1 MIIFHMINKDF
12 QKVKTPGATFFDSSL
27 VSFFNLLLSK
37 YVLKILANPPSELTK
52 HVSNVLKVG
61 FLS

>member
-1 MIIFHMINKDF
+1 MIISHMINKDF
-12 QKVKTPGATFFDSSL
+12 QKVKSPAAIFFGSSL

-37 YVLKILANPPSELTK
+37 YVLKILANPSSELTK
-52 HVSNVLKVG
+52 HVNNVLKVG